1 LVLENPQRLA
11 LHATATITV
20 PINAPRAD
28 RYQAARLSDWLQP
41 TEPDS
46 YAYRLTPASLRRAQ
60 LQGIDLRQAQAFL
73 QRASGA
79 PLPPAVRASSE
90 ALLLQL
96 QQHPQVGRFL
106 GERLGP
112 LTVMVPERSWEKLRS
127 ALLAYGLLLD
137 CELVDADDAPED

>member
-1 LVLENPQRLA
+1 MRKLRSNRQITRSQDVPA
-11 LHATATITV
+11 HAG
-20 PINAPRAD
+20 
-28 RYQAARLSDWLQP
+28 
-41 TEPDS
+41 
-46 YAYRLTPASLRRAQ
+46 SLRRAQ
-60 LQGIDLRQAQAFL
+60 LQGIALRQPQAFL

-79 PLPPAVRASSE
+79 PLPPAVQRAMQRFAQLGSEARLQPTVVLRASSE

-127 ALLAYGLLLD
+127 ALLEYGLLLD